1 MDGRTDGASCHT
13 FAYIQ
18 SAQSGQVIV
27 MNTRTSLPVAII
39 NTPSPG
45 GLTNQTGGGQAVN
58 QLLVT
63 NSSANTW
70 TSFDVGNIM
79 PGRQFLTGPIFVSEV
94 EPTGNTPRAITITAP
109 VDRQL
114 QPRLRGLH
122 RTRHAR

>member
-1 MDGRTDGASCHT
+1 MDGRTDGISCHT
-13 FAYIQ
+13 FAYVQ
-18 SAQSGQVIV
+18 SSQSGQVIV
-27 MNTRTSLPVAII
+27 MNTRTSLPVAHHQHAD
-39 NTPSPG
+39 PG

-70 TSFDVGNIM
+70 TSFDIGNIV

-109 VDRQL
+109 
-114 QPRLRGLH
+114 
-122 RTRHAR
+122 